1 MSSNGHTTK
10 NYGHVDAS
18 FLRVSF
24 LPAERFTRQRIRTTL
39 TPLSRER
46 CFFLLKR
53 SHVGE
58 ISPVF
63 FAVHLEKTDD
73 KEGSLPCTMRFSLVH
88 GEGFPA

>member
-18 FLRVSF
+18 FLHMSF
-24 LPAERFTRQRIRTTL
+24 LPADRFTRQIIRTTL

-53 SHVGE
+53 SHAGE
-58 ISPVF
+58 ISLVF
-63 FAVHLEKTDD
+63 FVIYLEKTHD
-73 KEGSLPCTMRFSLVH
+73 KEGSLLCIVRFSLVH